1 MTAVLYLRF
10 SPSYHIQPVYNDI
23 VYSPFLGIDPILFNR
38 IEVSVSVD
46 DDDFN
51 YAVSVCQIECPVMT
65 RNKSFAVNPSC
76 NTGRTTV
83 NCYAKVNPDSLGTTE
98 ARDNSEYML
107 KNSQVLIKIMES
119 NAMSE
124 SVNVCVT
131 VDKDKCYQVFMSKN
145 SSTSELKNVCHEL
158 MTFNET
164 NNFTATFVAH
174 VDSYFCFVWI
184 LKDKHQWINYTT
196 NSIIQMYNI
205 SDFNSSQSC
214 RVFPVPKI
222 KQFTYSFHIGR
233 KPWNRVCAVI
243 QATKANGYYF
253 GPNITIT
260 SGELKRLAQG
270 SAKAGSAVMGLLII
284 TCFVVSVIF
293 CLCACRNSYIAR

>member
-1 MTAVLYLRF
+1 MLAVLYLRF

-51 YAVSVCQIECPVMT
+51 YTVSVCQIECPVMT

-76 NTGRTTV
+76 NTRRTTV

-98 ARDNSEYML
+98 AQDNNKYML
-107 KNSQVLIKIMES
+107 KNSQVTIKIMES

-145 SSTSELKNVCHEL
+145 SSTSELKNVC
-158 MTFNET
+158 M
-164 NNFTATFVAH
+164 
-174 VDSYFCFVWI
+174 
-184 LKDKHQWINYTT
+184 
-196 NSIIQMYNI
+196 
-205 SDFNSSQSC
+205 
-214 RVFPVPKI
+214 P
-222 KQFTYSFHIGR
+222 
-233 KPWNRVCAVI
+233 
-243 QATKANGYYF
+243 
-253 GPNITIT
+253 
-260 SGELKRLAQG
+260 
-270 SAKAGSAVMGLLII
+270 
-284 TCFVVSVIF
+284 
-293 CLCACRNSYIAR
+293 